1 MANGIR
7 ASLFWS
13 PKCPCWNIIWLH
25 LFWFCW
31 LVCDTQNAKLAIS
44 SLEANVLLIQRS
56 KWLLNY
62 RWVIFVEYFST
73 TLLINIRWALVS
85 SFSDLW
91 LSDNVFRLFSRCC
104 LFKGSYTA
112 YILITATNYT
122 ALWFIYWYE
131 TSYEFFVYYF
141 LFCAQNMSGLCD
153 LFEERLNHP
162 RWIWSEAFDWFILS
176 MLKTKFCFW
185 SQALQGAWK
194 TCEAFDHKR
203 MYGTL
208 I

>member
-1 MANGIR
+1 M
-7 ASLFWS
+7 S
-13 PKCPCWNIIWLH
+13 CCCCCWNIIWLH
-25 LFWFCW
+25 LFWFCR

-44 SLEANVLLIQRS
+44 SLEANVSLIQRS

-131 TSYEFFVYYF
+131 TSYEFFVSIFYF
-141 LFCAQNMSGLCD
+141 ALKIWVVCVTCLKRDLIIHAGSGVK
-153 LFEERLNHP
+153 RLTG
-162 RWIWSEAFDWFILS
+162 SFSA
-176 MLKTKFCFW
+176 C
-185 SQALQGAWK
+185 
-194 TCEAFDHKR
+194 
-203 MYGTL
+203 
-208 I
+208 